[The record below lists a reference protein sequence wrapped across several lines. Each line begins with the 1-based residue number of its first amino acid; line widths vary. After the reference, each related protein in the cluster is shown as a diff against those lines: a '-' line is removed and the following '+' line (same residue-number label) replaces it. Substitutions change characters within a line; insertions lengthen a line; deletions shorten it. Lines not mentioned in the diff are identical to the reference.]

1 MGARASAAAAPKMG
15 ASARD
20 REGLICV
27 MRLWK
32 ADSQRETT
40 ADEGGRQKT
49 NITGPSFYGLQLS
62 SATKQK

>member
-1 MGARASAAAAPKMG
+1 MGAIAAVPKMD
-15 ASARD
+15 ARTESG
-20 REGLICV
+20 EGLICV

-49 NITGPSFYGLQLS
+49 NNTGTIFPRPSILLCD
-62 SATKQK
+62 